1 MQVTQQLYGD
11 FFTIIQKD
19 EAFNLE
25 INENN
30 KISFQVN
37 NMPIFGYEATFRT
50 HEPIMV
56 VNNNHIQLVKDSKKL
71 IYYNYELY
79 DRSTK

>member
-1 MQVTQQLYGD
+1 
-11 FFTIIQKD
+11 
-19 EAFNLE
+19 
-25 INENN
+25 
-30 KISFQVN
+30 
-37 NMPIFGYEATFRT
+37 MPIFGYEATFRT